1 MEAKLTYVSGM
12 KFVGEA
18 SSGHAIVVDGERE
31 HGGDNVG
38 LRPSELLL
46 IALGG
51 CSAMDVISIMKK
63 KKQHI
68 TSFEINV
75 NGNKVDT
82 HPKKFD
88 KIVVEYVFKGK
99 DISEEAVQRAVEL
112 SMTKY
117 CSVKATLEGGV
128 PIEYTY
134 KVINE

>member
-18 SSGHAIVVDGERE
+18 SSGHAIVVDGDHE
-31 HGGDNVG
+31 HGGNDSG

-63 KKQHI
+63 KQQHV
-68 TSFEINV
+68 TGFEINV
-75 NGNKVDT
+75 NGSKVQT
-82 HPKKFD
+82 HPKKFE

-99 DISEEAVQRAVEL
+99 NISTEAVQRAVEL

-134 KVINE
+134 RVIEE